1 MAKTGLQNEN
11 TINELLL
18 SGSSAVKS
26 KNEFGVH
33 FFEQTNLEDGVIG
46 ARLTKP
52 KYDETELKKAID
64 TNIFELIPRQQPVL
78 PEMVLKSLY
87 DSALATIDSLNFDI
101 EQLLVTQS
109 LLNSRIIELNVY
121 TQSLLVDNDN
131 EKLKAAVAQNTT
143 QVVTSRVQSSVIDLQ
158 NAIQKATAEAITRVS
173 LQARNESL
181 FQENALLKDQLFGK
195 QAAIQEGAIV
205 AEDFSVKVPNIEVT
219 SVSGLLY
226 YARGNANNGYGWK
239 NGPEVEIE
247 NFTPN
252 AITISVTISSDIL
265 NPERNTNNQV
275 SAASLLNSIPSFTIP
290 ANSKVTKNITFK
302 NGNSGDEAKLNKLR
316 PNAGGNDRK
325 YETNITFTSSASGD
339 GIALPLTFRKQT
351 GNTFTG

>member
-11 TINELLL
+11 TINELLR

-33 FFEQTNLEDGVIG
+33 FFEQTNLEDGVVG

-52 KYDETELKKAID
+52 KYDDNELVKAID
-64 TNIFELIPRQQPVL
+64 TNIFELIPRVEPEL
-78 PEMVLKSLY
+78 PPMVLKSLY
-87 DSALATIDSLNFDI
+87 DEALRTIDSLNFNI

-109 LLNSRIIELNVY
+109 LLSSKIIELNTF

-143 QVVTSRVQSSVIDLQ
+143 QTVTFRIQSSVLDLQ

-195 QAAIQEGAIV
+195 QAAIQEGAVV
-205 AEDFSVKVPNIEVT
+205 AEDFAIKIKT
-219 SVSGLLY
+219 SDEPGIKGLLY
-226 YARGNANNGYGWK
+226 YARGVASNGYGWI

-252 AITISVTISSDIL
+252 AITISVLISSDIL
-265 NPERNTNNQV
+265 NPERNTSNTE
-275 SAASLLNSIPSFTIP
+275 SASSLLSSISDFTIP
-290 ANSKVTKNITFK
+290 ANGKATKTLAFQ
-302 NGNSGDEAKLNKLR
+302 GGANSDKAKLNKLR

-325 YETNITFTSSASGD
+325 YESSITFTSSASGD
-339 GIALPLTFRKQT
+339 GINIPITFRKQT
-351 GNTFTG
+351 GNRFTG

>member
-33 FFEQTNLEDGVIG
+33 FFEQTNLEDGVLG

-52 KYDETELKKAID
+52 KYDERELIKAVD
-64 TNIFELIPRQQPVL
+64 TAIFELIPRVQPEL

-87 DSALATIDSLNFDI
+87 DSALATIDSLNLDI
-101 EQLLVTQS
+101 EQLQVTQS
-109 LLNSRIIELNVY
+109 LLNARIVELNIY

-131 EKLKAAVAQNTT
+131 EKLKAATAQNTT
-143 QVVTSRVQSSVIDLQ
+143 QVVTSRIQSSVLDLQ

-181 FQENALLKDQLFGK
+181 FQENSLLKDQLFGK
-195 QAAIQEGAIV
+195 QAAIQEGALV
-205 AEDFSVKVPNIEVT
+205 AEDFAVKVKTIDEPGVQ
-219 SVSGLLY
+219 GLLY

-239 NGPEVEIE
+239 NGPDIEIE

-252 AITISVTISSDIL
+252 AITISISISNDIL
-265 NPERNTNNQV
+265 NPERNTDNQV
-275 SAASLLNSIPSFTIP
+275 SAASLLSSISSFTIP
-290 ANSKVTKNITFK
+290 ANSKVTKTLGFV
-302 NGNSGDEAKLNKLR
+302 GGADSDQAKLEKLR
-316 PNAGGNDRK
+316 PNSGGNDRK
-325 YETNITFTSSASGD
+325 YESSITITSSASGD
-339 GIALPLTFRKQT
+339 GINVPITFRKQT
-351 GNTFTG
+351 GNRFTG